1 MVSVVR
7 AGDVTVNNVRPL
19 LAALNRM
26 GMPLYGCQSPDGYKN
41 TREVWLNPDAL
52 AQRVSFA
59 TGVGLGRSP
68 LAMVIDDRTNNDPY
82 IASAP
87 GEMGGAT
94 DVQAPTATEESPLN
108 VEAVLATLGS
118 QISAQTRAKIASRT
132 PSSLD
137 ASLVLGSPDFMRR

>member
-1 MVSVVR
+1 
-7 AGDVTVNNVRPL
+7 
-19 LAALNRM
+19 
-26 GMPLYGCQSPDGYKN
+26 
-41 TREVWLNPDAL
+41 
-52 AQRVSFA
+52 
-59 TGVGLGRSP
+59 
-68 LAMVIDDRTNNDPY
+68 MVIDDRTNNDPY